1 MIRSRGSILVGLL
14 WCLALLSIIV
24 IGVLHTATLDLMV
37 VKNHGD
43 LIQAHY
49 LALAG
54 VEKAKA
60 LIYQDAISRRRSRV
74 NYSADLAN
82 APQQFRD
89 VPLGRGRFRVFRP
102 GSPEEGGK
110 PVFGISDE
118 ESRLN
123 VNSATAEE
131 LGKIEGMTPD
141 VIAAILDWR
150 DTDNAVTPGG
160 AEAEY
165 YTSLQPPSLPRNG
178 PLQTIRELLMV
189 RGVSPEL
196 LLGRRSSPA
205 GSFDAGESPDE
216 DAPLSEDQ
224 EGGWSRLLTVNSSV
238 QNVNAAGD
246 DRIDLKSADESSLTG
261 VKGIT
266 PAIAKA
272 IVAARGQNRIGS
284 LADLLDVVPPR
295 PEDAAPPPGNSGGQP
310 TGAPRRVTPPQNAP
324 PPNQAEGSPSGER
337 LVSEN
342 LLMDI
347 ADDLTTE
354 AEANLPG
361 RVNIN
366 TANLLVLSCLP
377 GLSRELAQA
386 IIAYRQSSGFFPN
399 IAWLLKVPGMNRQI
413 FKQVAPRVTA
423 RSETFRI
430 LSEGKVGSSG
440 ARKRIQ
446 VIVQVSSTHIDTLS
460 YREDL

>member
-14 WCLALLSIIV
+14 WCLALLSVIV

-60 LIYQDAISRRRSRV
+60 LLYQDAITRRRSRL
-74 NYSADLAN
+74 NHTGDLAD

-123 VNSATAEE
+123 VNSASAEE
-131 LGKIEGMTPD
+131 LEKLEGMTPD

-150 DTDNAVTPGG
+150 DTDNAVSPGG
-160 AEAEY
+160 AEADY

-189 RGVSPEL
+189 RGVSPTL
-196 LLGRRSSPA
+196 LLGRRSNPA
-205 GSFDAGESPDE
+205 GSFDASAYPDE
-216 DAPLSEDQ
+216 DELPGEDQ

-246 DRIDLKSADESSLTG
+246 DRIDLKSADETSLTG
-261 VKGIT
+261 VQGIT

-272 IVAARGQNRIGS
+272 IVAARGQNKIEN

-295 PEDAAPPPGNSGGQP
+295 PEDATPPPANSGGAPTSVVRQAPPPQ
-310 TGAPRRVTPPQNAP
+310 TAP
-324 PPNQAEGSPSGER
+324 PPNQAGGPPSGEK
-337 LVSEN
+337 LVNEK

-354 AEANLPG
+354 ADADLPG

-377 GLSRELAQA
+377 GISRELAQA

-399 IAWLLKVPGMNRQI
+399 IACLLKVPGMNRQI

-430 LSEGKVGSSG
+430 LSEGKVSSSG

-446 VIVQVSSTHIDTLS
+446 AIVHVGSTHIDTLS